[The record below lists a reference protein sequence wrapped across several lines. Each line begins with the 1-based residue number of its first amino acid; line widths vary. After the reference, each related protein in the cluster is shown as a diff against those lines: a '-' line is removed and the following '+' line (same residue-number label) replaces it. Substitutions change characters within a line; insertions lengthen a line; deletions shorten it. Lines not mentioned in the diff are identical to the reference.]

1 MRITPITRNS
11 SSISD
16 MRELSTRQRRLSSG
30 KRINSASDDAAGL
43 AISERLGA
51 QLRSLAQAS
60 RNVDHGT
67 AVTRIADGALSSQG
81 DNLVRMRELAMQA
94 ANGTLSD
101 DDRSAIQAE
110 MSALREEVDR
120 VSASTEFNGQPLLD
134 GDAID
139 IQVGSNAG
147 PADTISVDTPNVSAT
162 GLGLDSVDLSTQQG
176 AQDALS
182 ALDSAA
188 EALSEA
194 RGSLGAAENRMGYA
208 RNNIASSHQNLTA
221 SRSRVADA
229 DIGKEAA
236 ASASVMHRLQAS
248 IAVQKKGLSMQGLL
262 VSKLG

>member
-11 SSISD
+11 NTISD
-16 MRELSTRQRRLSSG
+16 LREMLTRQRRLASG

-51 QLRSLAQAS
+51 QVRSLEQAS

-67 AVTRIADGALSSQG
+67 ALTQIADGAMASQS
-81 DNLVRMRELAMQA
+81 DNLIRMRELAMQA

-134 GDAID
+134 GDAIE
-139 IQVGSNAG
+139 IQVGTNAG
-147 PADTISVDTPNVSAT
+147 PADTITVDTPDASAT
-162 GLGLDSVDLSTQQG
+162 GLGLDGVDLSTQQG

-188 EALSEA
+188 ETLSEV
-194 RGSLGAAENRMGYA
+194 RGSLGAADNRMGYA
-208 RNNIASSHQNLTA
+208 RETIASSHQNLSA
-221 SRSRVADA
+221 SRSRIADA
-229 DIGKEAA
+229 DIGKEVA
-236 ASASVMHRLQAS
+236 ASASVMDRLRAS
-248 IAVQKKGLSMQGLL
+248 IAVQKKGMAMQGLL